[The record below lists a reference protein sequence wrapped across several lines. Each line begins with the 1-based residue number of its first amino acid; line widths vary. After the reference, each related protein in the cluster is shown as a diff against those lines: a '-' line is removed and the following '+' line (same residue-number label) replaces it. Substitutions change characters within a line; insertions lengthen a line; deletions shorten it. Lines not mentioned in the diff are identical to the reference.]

1 MALAEPIQAS
11 RETGFSAKTFI
22 QPGEIAL
29 NRPAEDRTS
38 RYCLVSSNRP
48 ILGLFCVNRLYKA

>member
-11 RETGFSAKTFI
+11 RETGFSAETFT
-22 QPGEIAL
+22 QPVAATL

-38 RYCLVSSNRP
+38 RYCLASSNRP
-48 ILGLFCVNRLYKA
+48 ILGLFCVNRLYEA